1 MFVKVAEECLE
12 ADFEHATFRGLFV
25 WSSIRFNFPVLWTLV
40 TIPYQ
45 RMPVLGCPPL
55 SLEDSYLA
63 RRIELSLIS
72 PSFTIV
78 RLSGGLSC
86 PYVSKAP
93 QDNCDK
99 ALESIQ
105 FAPDYTITAGETE
118 IDVSSGLCKIRIT
131 TVNELSAS
139 KNIIDGM
146 NIIYNGCKKY
156 FAGIYAVNAFTIDIQ
171 EVPPTDPT
179 FGVLLIYL
187 YKGQG
192 PQAQPTLLES
202 SSLTLLV
209 DHHLDH
215 LPSLSL
221 PPSSA
226 SPSKINLGT
235 RYSEQPMST

>member
-1 MFVKVAEECLE
+1 M
-12 ADFEHATFRGLFV
+12 
-25 WSSIRFNFPVLWTLV
+25 
-40 TIPYQ
+40 
-45 RMPVLGCPPL
+45 
-55 SLEDSYLA
+55 
-63 RRIELSLIS
+63 S

-78 RLSGGLSC
+78 RLSHTSPSRGQGGLSC

-131 TVNELSAS
+131 TVNGAGAVS
-139 KNIIDGM
+139 KQNIIDGM

-179 FGVLLIYL
+179 FGSRVQFNKAVCLNPTSKKPIIPADCTKGAANLPIQ
-187 YKGQG
+187 GQG
-192 PQAQPTLLES
+192 PQGLLKQVKGQGI
-202 SSLTLLV
+202 LNL
-209 DHHLDH
+209 
-215 LPSLSL
+215 
-221 PPSSA
+221 SA
-226 SPSKINLGT
+226 SCNITVTAGNKLDITLDKETLKTMMKKITDQCKTSPGYMTVGKGT
-235 RYSEQPMST
+235 FGSNGRVTLSTSLNRNQR